1 MVSPLTAQPLR
12 RALLGNAA
20 GNFAVVAALLLAL
33 AGGLILVLD
42 LRMAFLAKALLVFMG
57 GALLFIPPLLRDHP
71 FPDFGPAN
79 RVTLLRGMLIALLAG
94 FLGEPVSTAAALT
107 IVGIGLVALVLDG
120 FDGKLA
126 RSSKMSS
133 AFGARFDMETDA
145 VLVLLFSVLAW
156 QLDKAG
162 PWVILSG
169 LLRYLFL
176 AAGWVLPWMRAP
188 LLPSRRRQT
197 VCVIQ
202 IAVMLAVLLPFV
214 LSPWSD
220 LLAAGTLCLLLYSFV
235 VDAIW
240 LRKSANLSG

>member
-1 MVSPLTAQPLR
+1 MVSPMTAAPFR
-12 RALLGNAA
+12 RALLGSAA
-20 GNFAVVAALLLAL
+20 GNFAIVAALLLAL
-33 AGGLILVLD
+33 AGGLIVVLD

-57 GALLFIPPLLRDHP
+57 GALLFVPPLLRDHP
-71 FPDFGPAN
+71 FPEFGPAN

-94 FLGEPVSTAAALT
+94 FLGEPVSMPAALT
-107 IVGIGLVALVLDG
+107 LVAMGLVALILDG

-126 RSSKMSS
+126 RSSRMSS

-145 VLVLLFSVLAW
+145 VLVLLFSMLAW

-176 AAGWVLPWMRAP
+176 AAGWMLAWMRAP
-188 LLPSRRRQT
+188 LPASRRRQT

-214 LSPWSD
+214 QSPWSD
-220 LLAAGTLCLLLYSFV
+220 LLAACTLCLLGLSFL
-235 VDAIW
+235 VDVLW
-240 LRKSANLSG
+240 LRRNALP